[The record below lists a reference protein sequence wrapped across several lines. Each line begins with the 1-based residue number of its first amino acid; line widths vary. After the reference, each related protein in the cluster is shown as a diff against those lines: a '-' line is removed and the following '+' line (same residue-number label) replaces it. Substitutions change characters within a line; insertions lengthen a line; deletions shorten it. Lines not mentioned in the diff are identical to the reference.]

1 MIKFENSFHKLNADF
16 YENVIPSKPPKPE
29 LISFNKSLSYLL
41 GIKISWIESIEG
53 LECFTGK
60 KVIKNSNPL
69 AMVYAGH
76 QFGNWVPRLG
86 DGRAILLGEILDQ
99 NNERWDIQLKGSG
112 LTPFSRNGD
121 GKAAL
126 GPILRE
132 YLMSEAMYKLGI
144 PTTLA
149 LFIAKTG
156 ENVYRD
162 KVFPGAIIT
171 RVAKSHIRVGTFQYF
186 ASLGK
191 YNLVKE
197 LMDYVIKRNFPEINT
212 DKNSKI
218 ANGAEDF
225 HSDVSC
231 DIEPPL
237 GTMLQLHVLPECGGD
252 TMFANMYM
260 AFEALSNPMQK
271 FLSDLKASHESEHFY
286 RGRYKAESNGA
297 SKIEYPSAIH
307 PVIRTHPETGKK
319 AIFVN
324 KFFTTRILGLKPQE
338 SKFILDF
345 LFSHIEKT
353 EFQIRYRW
361 NKNDMAFWD
370 NRCTLHKAI
379 WDYFPNE
386 RKGRR
391 VTIKGDKPI

>member
-1 MIKFENSFHKLNADF
+1 MNKLDVMNH
-16 YENVIPSKPPKPE
+16 
-29 LISFNKSLSYLL
+29 SFNIKPFAPNLGAVITNVDLS
-41 GIKISWIESIEG
+41 
-53 LECFTGK
+53 
-60 KVIKNSNPL
+60 N
-69 AMVYAGH
+69 
-76 QFGNWVPRLG
+76 
-86 DGRAILLGEILDQ
+86 
-99 NNERWDIQLKGSG
+99 DINDAELKGIRDAF
-112 LTPFSRNGD
+112 LKFQVLFFQNQ
-121 GKAAL
+121 
-126 GPILRE
+126 
-132 YLMSEAMYKLGI
+132 SEISPENHIKLGRCFGD
-144 PTTLA
+144 L
-149 LFIAKTG
+149 
-156 ENVYRD
+156 
-162 KVFPGAIIT
+162 
-171 RVAKSHIRVGTFQYF
+171 HIHPAAPKMKNYPQIF
-186 ASLGK
+186 
-191 YNLVKE
+191 
-197 LMDYVIKRNFPEINT
+197 EINT

-286 RGRYKAESNGA
+286 RGRYKTESNSE
-297 SKIEYPSAIH
+297 SKTEYPSAIH

-324 KFFTTRILGLKPQE
+324 KFFTTRILGLEPQE

-370 NRCTLHKAI
+370 NRCTIHKAL

-391 VTIKGDKPI
+391 VTIRGDIPF

>member
-1 MIKFENSFHKLNADF
+1 MNKLDVINSLNIKPFAPNLGAVITNVDLSNDINDVELKGIRDAFHKFQVLFFQNQ
-16 YENVIPSKPPKPE
+16 S
-29 LISFNKSLSYLL
+29 
-41 GIKISWIESIEG
+41 
-53 LECFTGK
+53 
-60 KVIKNSNPL
+60 
-69 AMVYAGH
+69 
-76 QFGNWVPRLG
+76 
-86 DGRAILLGEILDQ
+86 EILPE
-99 NNERWDIQLKGSG
+99 NHI
-112 LTPFSRNGD
+112 
-121 GKAAL
+121 
-126 GPILRE
+126 
-132 YLMSEAMYKLGI
+132 KLGRCFGD
-144 PTTLA
+144 L
-149 LFIAKTG
+149 
-156 ENVYRD
+156 
-162 KVFPGAIIT
+162 
-171 RVAKSHIRVGTFQYF
+171 HIHPAAPKMKNYPQIF
-186 ASLGK
+186 
-191 YNLVKE
+191 
-197 LMDYVIKRNFPEINT
+197 EINT

-237 GTMLQLHVLPECGGD
+237 GTMLQLHILPECGGD

-260 AFEALSNPMQK
+260 AYEALSNPMQK

-286 RGRYKAESNGA
+286 SGRYKTESNSE
-297 SKIEYPSAIH
+297 SKTEYPSAIH

-324 KFFTTRILGLKPQE
+324 KFFTTRIVGLEPQE

-370 NRCTLHKAI
+370 NRCTIHKAL
-379 WDYFPNE
+379 WDYFPYE

-391 VTIKGDKPI
+391 VTIKGDIPF

>member
-1 MIKFENSFHKLNADF
+1 MNKLDVIKSLNIKPFAPNLGAVITNVDLSNDINDVELKGIRDAFHKFQVLFFQNQSEISP
-16 YENVIPSKPPKPE
+16 ENHI
-29 LISFNKSLSYLL
+29 
-41 GIKISWIESIEG
+41 
-53 LECFTGK
+53 
-60 KVIKNSNPL
+60 
-69 AMVYAGH
+69 
-76 QFGNWVPRLG
+76 
-86 DGRAILLGEILDQ
+86 
-99 NNERWDIQLKGSG
+99 
-112 LTPFSRNGD
+112 
-121 GKAAL
+121 
-126 GPILRE
+126 
-132 YLMSEAMYKLGI
+132 KLGRCFGD
-144 PTTLA
+144 L
-149 LFIAKTG
+149 
-156 ENVYRD
+156 
-162 KVFPGAIIT
+162 
-171 RVAKSHIRVGTFQYF
+171 HIHPAAPKMKNYPQIF
-186 ASLGK
+186 
-191 YNLVKE
+191 
-197 LMDYVIKRNFPEINT
+197 EINT

-237 GTMLQLHVLPECGGD
+237 GTMLQLHILPECGGD

-260 AFEALSNPMQK
+260 AYEALSNPMQK

-286 RGRYKAESNGA
+286 SGRYKTESNSE
-297 SKIEYPSAIH
+297 SKTEYPSAIH

-324 KFFTTRILGLKPQE
+324 KFFTTRILGLEPQE

-370 NRCTLHKAI
+370 NRCTIHKAL
-379 WDYFPNE
+379 WDYFPYE

-391 VTIKGDKPI
+391 VTIKGDIPF

>member
-1 MIKFENSFHKLNADF
+1 MNKLDVINNSLNIKPFAPNLGAVITNIDLSNDINDAELQGIRDAFHKFQVLFFQNQSEISP
-16 YENVIPSKPPKPE
+16 ENHI
-29 LISFNKSLSYLL
+29 
-41 GIKISWIESIEG
+41 
-53 LECFTGK
+53 
-60 KVIKNSNPL
+60 
-69 AMVYAGH
+69 
-76 QFGNWVPRLG
+76 
-86 DGRAILLGEILDQ
+86 
-99 NNERWDIQLKGSG
+99 
-112 LTPFSRNGD
+112 
-121 GKAAL
+121 
-126 GPILRE
+126 
-132 YLMSEAMYKLGI
+132 KLGRCFGD
-144 PTTLA
+144 L
-149 LFIAKTG
+149 
-156 ENVYRD
+156 
-162 KVFPGAIIT
+162 
-171 RVAKSHIRVGTFQYF
+171 HIHPAAPKMKNYPQIF
-186 ASLGK
+186 
-191 YNLVKE
+191 
-197 LMDYVIKRNFPEINT
+197 EINT

-237 GTMLQLHVLPECGGD
+237 GTMLQLHILPECGGD

-260 AFEALSNPMQK
+260 AYEALSNPMQK

-286 RGRYKAESNGA
+286 SGRYKTESNGQ
-297 SKIEYPSAIH
+297 SKIQYPSAIH

-324 KFFTTRILGLKPQE
+324 KFFTTRILGLEPQE

-370 NRCTLHKAI
+370 NRCTIHKAL
-379 WDYFPNE
+379 WDYFPHE

-391 VTIKGDKPI
+391 VTIKGDIPF

>member
-1 MIKFENSFHKLNADF
+1 MNKLDVMNNSFNIKPFAPNLGAVITNVDLSNDLNDAELRGIRDAFHKYQVLFFQNQS
-16 YENVIPSKPPKPE
+16 E
-29 LISFNKSLSYLL
+29 IS
-41 GIKISWIESIEG
+41 
-53 LECFTGK
+53 
-60 KVIKNSNPL
+60 
-69 AMVYAGH
+69 
-76 QFGNWVPRLG
+76 PRNH
-86 DGRAILLGEILDQ
+86 I
-99 NNERWDIQLKGSG
+99 
-112 LTPFSRNGD
+112 
-121 GKAAL
+121 
-126 GPILRE
+126 
-132 YLMSEAMYKLGI
+132 KLGRC
-144 PTTLA
+144 
-149 LFIAKTG
+149 FG
-156 ENVYRD
+156 EL
-162 KVFPGAIIT
+162 
-171 RVAKSHIRVGTFQYF
+171 HIHPAAPKMKNYPQIF
-186 ASLGK
+186 
-191 YNLVKE
+191 
-197 LMDYVIKRNFPEINT
+197 EINT

-237 GTMLQLHVLPECGGD
+237 GTMLQLHILPECGGD

-260 AFEALSNPMQK
+260 AYEALSNPMQK

-286 RGRYKAESNGA
+286 RGRYKTESNGE
-297 SKIEYPSAIH
+297 SKTEYPSAIH

-324 KFFTTRILGLKPQE
+324 KFFTTRIVGLEPQE

-370 NRCTLHKAI
+370 NRCTIHKAL
-379 WDYFPNE
+379 WDYFPHE

-391 VTIKGDKPI
+391 VTIKGDIPF

>member
-1 MIKFENSFHKLNADF
+1 MNKLDIMNNSLNIKPFAPNLGAVITNIDLSNDINDAELIGIRDAFHKFQVLFFQNQSEISP
-16 YENVIPSKPPKPE
+16 ENHI
-29 LISFNKSLSYLL
+29 
-41 GIKISWIESIEG
+41 
-53 LECFTGK
+53 
-60 KVIKNSNPL
+60 
-69 AMVYAGH
+69 
-76 QFGNWVPRLG
+76 
-86 DGRAILLGEILDQ
+86 
-99 NNERWDIQLKGSG
+99 
-112 LTPFSRNGD
+112 
-121 GKAAL
+121 
-126 GPILRE
+126 
-132 YLMSEAMYKLGI
+132 KLGRCFGD
-144 PTTLA
+144 L
-149 LFIAKTG
+149 
-156 ENVYRD
+156 
-162 KVFPGAIIT
+162 
-171 RVAKSHIRVGTFQYF
+171 HIHPAAPKMKNYPQIF
-186 ASLGK
+186 
-191 YNLVKE
+191 
-197 LMDYVIKRNFPEINT
+197 EINT

-237 GTMLQLHVLPECGGD
+237 GTMLQLHILPECGGD

-260 AFEALSNPMQK
+260 AYEALSNPMQK

-286 RGRYKAESNGA
+286 SGRYKSESNDE
-297 SKIEYPSAIH
+297 SKTEYPSAIH

-324 KFFTTRILGLKPQE
+324 KFFTTRIVGLEPQE

-370 NRCTLHKAI
+370 NRCTIHKAL
-379 WDYFPNE
+379 WDYFPHE

-391 VTIKGDKPI
+391 VTIKGDIPF

>member
-1 MIKFENSFHKLNADF
+1 MNKLDVIKSLNIKPFAPNLGAVITNVDLSNDINDVELKGIRDAFHKFQVLFFQNQSEISP
-16 YENVIPSKPPKPE
+16 ENHI
-29 LISFNKSLSYLL
+29 
-41 GIKISWIESIEG
+41 
-53 LECFTGK
+53 
-60 KVIKNSNPL
+60 
-69 AMVYAGH
+69 
-76 QFGNWVPRLG
+76 
-86 DGRAILLGEILDQ
+86 
-99 NNERWDIQLKGSG
+99 
-112 LTPFSRNGD
+112 
-121 GKAAL
+121 
-126 GPILRE
+126 
-132 YLMSEAMYKLGI
+132 KLGRCFGD
-144 PTTLA
+144 L
-149 LFIAKTG
+149 
-156 ENVYRD
+156 
-162 KVFPGAIIT
+162 
-171 RVAKSHIRVGTFQYF
+171 HIHPAAPKMKNYPQIF
-186 ASLGK
+186 
-191 YNLVKE
+191 
-197 LMDYVIKRNFPEINT
+197 EINT

-237 GTMLQLHVLPECGGD
+237 GTMLQLHIIPECGGD

-260 AFEALSNPMQK
+260 AYEALSNPMQK

-286 RGRYKAESNGA
+286 SGRYKTESNSE
-297 SKIEYPSAIH
+297 SKTEYPSAIH

-324 KFFTTRILGLKPQE
+324 KFFTTRILGLEPQE

-370 NRCTLHKAI
+370 NRCTIHKAL
-379 WDYFPNE
+379 WDYFPHE

-391 VTIKGDKPI
+391 VSIKGDISF

>member
-1 MIKFENSFHKLNADF
+1 MNKLDVMNNSLNIKPFAPNLGAVIT
-16 YENVIPSKPPKPE
+16 NVDLSNDINDAE
-29 LISFNKSLSYLL
+29 LK
-41 GIKISWIESIEG
+41 GIKDAFYKFQVLFFQNQSEISPENHI
-53 LECFTGK
+53 
-60 KVIKNSNPL
+60 
-69 AMVYAGH
+69 
-76 QFGNWVPRLG
+76 
-86 DGRAILLGEILDQ
+86 
-99 NNERWDIQLKGSG
+99 
-112 LTPFSRNGD
+112 
-121 GKAAL
+121 
-126 GPILRE
+126 
-132 YLMSEAMYKLGI
+132 KLGRYFGD
-144 PTTLA
+144 L
-149 LFIAKTG
+149 
-156 ENVYRD
+156 
-162 KVFPGAIIT
+162 
-171 RVAKSHIRVGTFQYF
+171 HIHPAAPKMKNYPQIF
-186 ASLGK
+186 
-191 YNLVKE
+191 
-197 LMDYVIKRNFPEINT
+197 EINT

-237 GTMLQLHVLPECGGD
+237 GTMLQLHILPECGGD

-260 AFEALSNPMQK
+260 AYEALSNPMQK

-286 RGRYKAESNGA
+286 SGRYKSESNDE
-297 SKIEYPSAIH
+297 SKTEYPSAIH

-324 KFFTTRILGLKPQE
+324 KFFTTRILDLEPQE

-370 NRCTLHKAI
+370 NRCTIHKAL
-379 WDYFPNE
+379 WDYFPHE

-391 VTIKGDKPI
+391 VTIKGDIPF